1 MLNAYNCHRTDEE
14 DRWRVRAEDPALR
27 NMIEKLRKGDVVV
40 VAWLDR
46 LVCLTRD
53 LLELAEPI
61 TVAGASLN

>member
-1 MLNAYNCHRTDEE
+1 
-14 DRWRVRAEDPALR
+14 
-27 NMIEKLRKGDVVV
+27 MIEKLRKGDVVV